1 MATKGQYTYDYPRP
15 MLTADCVV
23 INDRNEVLLVRR
35 GNEPF
40 RGCWAL
46 PGGFTEM
53 DETLE
58 HCAVRE
64 LEEETS
70 LKVSEQ
76 DIHLIGVY
84 SAPDRDPRGRT
95 VTAAFSLTLSHSDTQ
110 SLSITAGDDA
120 AEVHWWPL
128 NALPPLAFDHT
139 EIIADISKR
148 FGTNEIIV
156 RDATENNLKHVNV
169 RIPKG
174 QITVVTGV
182 SGSGKSSLV
191 LDTIAAKSRRE
202 LNDTFPS
209 FTQQYLPKY
218 GRPHVGDIENLPIA
232 IVIEQRKPTSNS
244 RSTVGTYTDIYALL
258 RLLFSRIGQPFVGY
272 SDAFSFNHPSGSCP
286 RCGGLGEIRELDIHK
301 LVDFDKSLNDE
312 DTIHYIAFHKGGWRW
327 IRYAHSGLFD
337 LDKKIRDYTPEELD
351 LFLNS
356 PQIKLKNPP
365 ANWPKTAKY
374 EGLIPRM
381 YRSIINSE
389 EGLLHASVLNPMLTM
404 GTCPDC
410 GGTRLNEKIRSCKIG
425 GLNIAEV
432 TAMSISDC
440 RRWIETVDN
449 PLAEDIKRATTE
461 RLAAL
466 EEIGLGYLTLDR
478 AIGTLSG
485 GEAQRCKIAKYIN
498 SPLSNVM
505 YILDEPSVGLHNHDI
520 LLMQKSIKKLKN
532 HGNTVILVEH
542 HKEIIKIADHIID
555 MGPGAGMKG
564 GEVVFEGSY
573 EELLRSHT
581 LTGTMLSA
589 TSKIKENVR
598 TPKDFFLLENA
609 NLHNLKNVSVKL
621 PLGVMC
627 GIAGVAGSGK
637 SSLMEC
643 FMSALTHSH
652 INALTHSNVVYISQ
666 KNIGISQRST
676 PATYLDVADDIRKLF
691 AKTNKTKA
699 DLFSFNGKGGCP
711 VCQGKGVIINDMAFM
726 DAIETTCEACGG
738 LRYSPEVLSYKVN
751 GLNIAEV
758 MDLTANKASELFA
771 GSVIA
776 ENLEPLRKV
785 GLGYLHLN
793 QSLSTLSGGELQ
805 RIKLASYLNSSLT
818 HSHINALTHSH
829 IFIMDEPSDGLHAG
843 DIRRILDLFDTM
855 VEAGNTIFLIE
866 HNIEMLKACD
876 WLIELGPGG
885 GAMGGD
891 IIFTG
896 TPKAMSEAPASITG
910 PYLKG

>member
-1 MATKGQYTYDYPRP
+1 MEQTNSSDY
-15 MLTADCVV
+15 
-23 INDRNEVLLVRR
+23 
-35 GNEPF
+35 
-40 RGCWAL
+40 
-46 PGGFTEM
+46 
-53 DETLE
+53 
-58 HCAVRE
+58 
-64 LEEETS
+64 
-70 LKVSEQ
+70 
-76 DIHLIGVY
+76 
-84 SAPDRDPRGRT
+84 
-95 VTAAFSLTLSHSDTQ
+95 
-110 SLSITAGDDA
+110 
-120 AEVHWWPL
+120 
-128 NALPPLAFDHT
+128 
-139 EIIADISKR
+139 
-148 FGTNEIIV
+148 IIV
-156 RDATENNLKHVNV
+156 RDATENNLKHVDV

-174 QITVVTGV
+174 KITVVTGV

-209 FTQQYLPKY
+209 FVQQYLPKY
-218 GRPHVGDIENLPIA
+218 GRPHVGEIENLPIA
-232 IVIEQRKPTSNS
+232 IVIEQRKPASNS
-244 RSTVGTYTDIYALL
+244 RSTVGTYTDIYSLL
-258 RLLFSRIGQPFVGY
+258 RLLFSRIGRPFVGY

-337 LDKKIRDYTPEELD
+337 LDKKIKDYTPEELD

-365 ANWPKTAKY
+365 SNWPKTAKY

-389 EGLLHASVLNPMLTM
+389 EGLLHAAAINPMLTM

-410 GGTRLNEKIRSCKIG
+410 GGTRLNEKIRSCKING
-425 GLNIAEV
+425 INIAEV

-440 RRWIETVDN
+440 RCWMETIDD

-498 SPLSNVM
+498 SPLSDIM

-520 LLMQKSIKKLKN
+520 LLMQKSVRKLKN

-542 HKEIIKIADHIID
+542 HKEIIRIADHIID
-555 MGPGAGMKG
+555 MGPGAGMNG
-564 GEVVFEGSY
+564 GNVVFEGSY
-573 EELLRSHT
+573 EELLHSET
-581 LTGTMLSA
+581 LTGTMLLASG
-589 TSKIKENVR
+589 KIKAQVR
-598 TPKDFFLLENA
+598 RPKDFFHLKNA
-609 NLHNLKNVSVKL
+609 SLHNLKDLTVDL

-643 FMSALTHSH
+643 FRRAWPHPDE
-652 INALTHSNVVYISQ
+652 IVYISQ
-666 KNIGISQRST
+666 KNIGVSLRST

-691 AKTNKTKA
+691 AKANKVKA
-699 DLFSFNGKGGCP
+699 DLFTFNGKGGCP
-711 VCQGKGVIINDMAFM
+711 VCQGKGVIVNDMAFM

-738 LRYSPEVLSYKVN
+738 LRYSPEVLSYKMK
-751 GLNIAEV
+751 GLNIAKV
-758 MDLTANKASELFA
+758 MDLTANKAYELF
-771 GSVIA
+771 GGTIIA
-776 ENLEPLRKV
+776 EKLEPLRKV

-805 RIKLASYLNSSLT
+805 RIKLASNLRDEGKV
-818 HSHINALTHSH
+818 
-829 IFIMDEPSDGLHAG
+829 FILDEPSDGLHAG
-843 DIRRILDLFDTM
+843 DVRRIIDLFDSM
-855 VEAGNTIFLIE
+855 VEAGNTVFLIE
-866 HNIEMLKACD
+866 HNVDMLKACD
-876 WLIELGPGG
+876 YLVEMGPGG
-885 GAMGGD
+885 GAMGGRV
-891 IIFTG
+891 IFTG
-896 TPKAMSEAPASITG
+896 IPEAMLQSQTSVTG
-910 PYLKG
+910 PYMRG

>member
-1 MATKGQYTYDYPRP
+1 M
-15 MLTADCVV
+15 
-23 INDRNEVLLVRR
+23 
-35 GNEPF
+35 GN
-40 RGCWAL
+40 
-46 PGGFTEM
+46 
-53 DETLE
+53 
-58 HCAVRE
+58 
-64 LEEETS
+64 TS
-70 LKVSEQ
+70 E
-76 DIHLIGVY
+76 
-84 SAPDRDPRGRT
+84 
-95 VTAAFSLTLSHSDTQ
+95 
-110 SLSITAGDDA
+110 
-120 AEVHWWPL
+120 
-128 NALPPLAFDHT
+128 FDH
-139 EIIADISKR
+139 ILIK
-148 FGTNEIIV
+148 
-156 RDATENNLKHVNV
+156 DATENNLKHVTV
-169 RIPKG
+169 EIPKR

-286 RCGGLGEIRELDIHK
+286 RCAGLGEIRELDIHK

-312 DTIHYIAFHKGGWRW
+312 DTIHYIAFGKGGWRW

-337 LDKKIRDYTPEELD
+337 LDKKIKDYSPEELD

-365 ANWPKTAKY
+365 SNWPKSAKY
-374 EGLIPRM
+374 EGIIPRM

-389 EGLLHASVLNPMLTM
+389 EGLLHAAVLNPMLTM

-410 GGTRLNEKIRSCKIG
+410 GGTRLNEKIRSCKIKG
-425 GLNIAEV
+425 VNIAEV
-432 TAMSISDC
+432 TAMSIADC
-440 RRWIETVDN
+440 RQWMETINN
-449 PLAEDIKRATTE
+449 PLAEDIKRATIE

-498 SPLSNVM
+498 SPLSDVM

-520 LLMQKSIKKLKN
+520 LLMQKSVQKLKN

-542 HKEIIKIADHIID
+542 HKEMIKIADHIID
-555 MGPGAGMKG
+555 MGPSAGMKG
-564 GEVVFEGSY
+564 GEIVFEGSY
-573 EELLRSHT
+573 NELLHSQT
-581 LTGTMLSA
+581 LTGMSLSA
-589 TSKIKENVR
+589 TSSIKEHIR
-598 TPKDFFLLENA
+598 QPKDFFHLENA
-609 NLHNLKNVSVKL
+609 TLHNIKDLTVDL

-643 FMSALTHSH
+643 FCKAYPQPEE
-652 INALTHSNVVYISQ
+652 IVYISQ
-666 KNIGISQRST
+666 KNIGISLRST
-676 PATYLDVADDIRKLF
+676 PATYLEVADDIRKLF

-711 VCQGKGVIINDMAFM
+711 VCQGKGVIVSDMAFM

-738 LRYSPEVLSYKVN
+738 LRYSPEVLSYKVQ
-751 GLNIAEV
+751 GMNIAEV

-771 GSVIA
+771 GTIIA
-776 ENLEPLRKV
+776 EKLEPLRKV

-805 RIKLASYLNSSLT
+805 RIKLASYLRD
-818 HSHINALTHSH
+818 AGK
-829 IFIMDEPSDGLHAG
+829 IFIMDEPSDGLHLN
-843 DIRRILDLFDTM
+843 DIKRILDLFDAM

-866 HNIEMLKACD
+866 HNLEMLKQCD
-876 WLIELGPGG
+876 YLIELGPGG
-885 GAMGGD
+885 GAMGGKV
-891 IIFTG
+891 IFSG
-896 TPKAMSEAPASITG
+896 TPKEMLDCKASVTG
-910 PYLKG
+910 PYMTAS

>member
-1 MATKGQYTYDYPRP
+1 MSDYS
-15 MLTADCVV
+15 DS
-23 INDRNEVLLVRR
+23 I
-35 GNEPF
+35 
-40 RGCWAL
+40 
-46 PGGFTEM
+46 
-53 DETLE
+53 
-58 HCAVRE
+58 
-64 LEEETS
+64 
-70 LKVSEQ
+70 
-76 DIHLIGVY
+76 LI
-84 SAPDRDPRGRT
+84 
-95 VTAAFSLTLSHSDTQ
+95 
-110 SLSITAGDDA
+110 
-120 AEVHWWPL
+120 
-128 NALPPLAFDHT
+128 
-139 EIIADISKR
+139 K
-148 FGTNEIIV
+148 
-156 RDATENNLKHVNV
+156 DATENNLKHVTV
-169 RIPKG
+169 KIPKR

-286 RCGGLGEIRELDIHK
+286 RCAGLGEIRELDIHK

-312 DTIHYIAFHKGGWRW
+312 DTIHYIAFGKGGWRW

-337 LDKKIRDYTPEELD
+337 LDKKIKDYSPEELD

-365 ANWPKTAKY
+365 SNWPKSAKY

-389 EGLLHASVLNPMLTM
+389 EGLLHAAVLNPMLTM

-410 GGTRLNEKIRSCKIG
+410 GGTRLNEKIRSCKING
-425 GLNIAEV
+425 INIAEV
-432 TAMSISDC
+432 TAMSIADC
-440 RRWIETVDN
+440 HQWMETIDN
-449 PLAEDIKRATTE
+449 PLAEDIKHATIE

-498 SPLSNVM
+498 SPLSDVM

-520 LLMQKSIKKLKN
+520 LLMQKSVQKLKN

-542 HKEIIKIADHIID
+542 HKDMIKIADHVID

-564 GEVVFEGSY
+564 GEIVFEGSY
-573 EELLRSHT
+573 DELLHSPT
-581 LTGTMLSA
+581 LTGTLLSA
-589 TSKIKENVR
+589 TSSIKEQVR
-598 TPKDFFLLENA
+598 QPKSFFHLENA
-609 NLHNLKNVSVKL
+609 TLHNIKNLTVDL

-643 FMSALTHSH
+643 FVK
-652 INALTHSNVVYISQ
+652 NVELLNVELLNVELLNCSRDNRTTIKQLNNPTIKQSDIVYISQ
-666 KNIGISQRST
+666 KSIGISLRST

-711 VCQGKGVIINDMAFM
+711 VCQGKGVIVSDMAFM

-738 LRYSPEVLSYKVN
+738 LRYSNEVLSYKVN
-751 GLNIAEV
+751 GMNIAEV
-758 MDLTANKASELFA
+758 MDMTANKASEEFA
-771 GSVIA
+771 GTVIS
-776 ENLEPLRKV
+776 EKLEPLRKV

-805 RIKLASYLNSSLT
+805 RIKLASYLRD
-818 HSHINALTHSH
+818 AGK
-829 IFIMDEPSDGLHAG
+829 IFIMDEPSDGLHLN
-843 DIRRILDLFDTM
+843 DIKRILDLFDTM

-866 HNIEMLKACD
+866 HNLEMLKQCD
-876 WLIELGPGG
+876 YLIELGPGG
-885 GAMGGD
+885 GAMGGKV
-891 IIFTG
+891 IFTG
-896 TPKAMSEAPASITG
+896 TPKAMLDCKESVTR
-910 PYLKG
+910 PYLASANR

>member
-1 MATKGQYTYDYPRP
+1 MGSTSEFDY
-15 MLTADCVV
+15 
-23 INDRNEVLLVRR
+23 I
-35 GNEPF
+35 
-40 RGCWAL
+40 
-46 PGGFTEM
+46 
-53 DETLE
+53 
-58 HCAVRE
+58 
-64 LEEETS
+64 
-70 LKVSEQ
+70 
-76 DIHLIGVY
+76 LI
-84 SAPDRDPRGRT
+84 
-95 VTAAFSLTLSHSDTQ
+95 
-110 SLSITAGDDA
+110 
-120 AEVHWWPL
+120 
-128 NALPPLAFDHT
+128 
-139 EIIADISKR
+139 K
-148 FGTNEIIV
+148 
-156 RDATENNLKHVNV
+156 DATENNLKHVTV
-169 RIPKG
+169 KIPKR

-286 RCGGLGEIRELDIHK
+286 RCAGLGEIRELDIHK

-312 DTIHYIAFHKGGWRW
+312 DTIHYIAFGKGGWRW

-337 LDKKIRDYTPEELD
+337 LDKKIKDYSPEELD

-356 PQIKLKNPP
+356 PQIKLKSPP
-365 ANWPKTAKY
+365 SNWPKSAKY

-389 EGLLHASVLNPMLTM
+389 EGLLHAAVLNPMLTM

-410 GGTRLNEKIRSCKIG
+410 GGTRLNEKIRSCKIKDV
-425 GLNIAEV
+425 NIADV
-432 TAMSISDC
+432 TAMSIADC
-440 RRWIETVDN
+440 RKWMEAINN
-449 PLAEDIKRATTE
+449 PLAEDIKRATLE
-461 RLAAL
+461 RLSAL

-478 AIGTLSG
+478 AIGSLSG

-498 SPLSNVM
+498 SPLSDVM

-520 LLMQKSIKKLKN
+520 LLMQKSVQKLKN
-532 HGNTVILVEH
+532 QGNTVILVEH
-542 HKEIIKIADHIID
+542 HKEMIKIADHIID

-564 GEVVFEGSY
+564 GEIVFEGNY
-573 EELLRSHT
+573 DELLHSDT
-581 LTGTMLSA
+581 LTGVSLSA
-589 TSKIKENVR
+589 TSSIKGQVR
-598 TPKDFFLLENA
+598 QPKSFFHLENA
-609 NLHNLKNVSVKL
+609 TLHNIKDLTVDL

-643 FMSALTHSH
+643 FVKAVESLNVEPLNCSRD
-652 INALTHSNVVYISQ
+652 SNSTIKQLNNSTIKQSDIVYISQ
-666 KNIGISQRST
+666 KNIGISLRST
-676 PATYLDVADDIRKLF
+676 PATYLEVADDIRKLF
-691 AKTNKTKA
+691 AKVNKTKA

-711 VCQGKGVIINDMAFM
+711 VCQGKGVIVSDMAFM

-738 LRYSPEVLSYKVN
+738 LRYSNEVLTYKVN
-751 GLNIAEV
+751 GMNIAEV
-758 MDLTANKASELFA
+758 MDMTANKASEMFA
-771 GSVIA
+771 GTVIA
-776 ENLEPLRKV
+776 EKLEPLRKV

-805 RIKLASYLNSSLT
+805 RIKLASYLRD
-818 HSHINALTHSH
+818 AGK
-829 IFIMDEPSDGLHAG
+829 IFIMDEPSDGLHLN
-843 DIRRILDLFDTM
+843 DIKRILDLFDTM

-866 HNIEMLKACD
+866 HNLEMLKACD
-876 WLIELGPGG
+876 YIIELGPGG
-885 GAMGGD
+885 GAMGGKV
-891 IIFTG
+891 IFTG
-896 TPKAMSEAPASITG
+896 TPKQMLECKASVTR
-910 PYLKG
+910 PYISAS

>member
-1 MATKGQYTYDYPRP
+1 MIMG
-15 MLTADCVV
+15 
-23 INDRNEVLLVRR
+23 
-35 GNEPF
+35 
-40 RGCWAL
+40 
-46 PGGFTEM
+46 
-53 DETLE
+53 
-58 HCAVRE
+58 
-64 LEEETS
+64 
-70 LKVSEQ
+70 
-76 DIHLIGVY
+76 
-84 SAPDRDPRGRT
+84 
-95 VTAAFSLTLSHSDTQ
+95 TLSD
-110 SLSITAGDDA
+110 
-120 AEVHWWPL
+120 
-128 NALPPLAFDHT
+128 FDY
-139 EIIADISKR
+139 ILIK
-148 FGTNEIIV
+148 
-156 RDATENNLKHVNV
+156 DATENNLKHVTV
-169 RIPKG
+169 KIPKR

-258 RLLFSRIGQPFVGY
+258 RLMFSRIGQPFVGY

-286 RCGGLGEIRELDIHK
+286 RCAGLGEIRELDIHK

-312 DTIHYIAFHKGGWRW
+312 DTIHYIAFGKGGWRW

-337 LDKKIRDYTPEELD
+337 LDKKIKDYSPEELD

-356 PQIKLKNPP
+356 PQIRLKNPP
-365 ANWPKTAKY
+365 SNWPKSAKY

-389 EGLLHASVLNPMLTM
+389 EGLLHAAVLNPMLTM

-410 GGTRLNEKIRSCKIG
+410 GGTRLNEKIRSCKIKG
-425 GLNIAEV
+425 VNIAEV
-432 TAMSISDC
+432 TAMSIADC
-440 RRWIETVDN
+440 RKWMETIDN
-449 PLAEDIKRATTE
+449 PLATDIRHATIE

-498 SPLSNVM
+498 SPLSDVM

-520 LLMQKSIKKLKN
+520 LLMQKSVQKLKN

-542 HKEIIKIADHIID
+542 HKEMIKIADHIID

-564 GEVVFEGSY
+564 GEIVFNGSY
-573 EELLRSHT
+573 NELLHSQT
-581 LTGTMLSA
+581 LTGISLSS
-589 TSKIKENVR
+589 TSSIKEQVR
-598 TPKDFFLLENA
+598 PPKSFFHLENA
-609 NLHNLKNVSVKL
+609 TLHNIKDLTIDL

-643 FMSALTHSH
+643 FRKAYPQPEE
-652 INALTHSNVVYISQ
+652 IIYISQ
-666 KNIGISQRST
+666 KNIGISLRST

-691 AKTNKTKA
+691 AKANKTKA

-711 VCQGKGVIINDMAFM
+711 VCQGKGVIVSDMAFM

-738 LRYSPEVLSYKVN
+738 LRYSKEVLDYKVN
-751 GLNIAEV
+751 GMDIAEV
-758 MDLTANKASELFA
+758 MDMTANKASEMFA
-771 GSVIA
+771 GTVIA
-776 ENLEPLRKV
+776 EKLEPLRKV

-805 RIKLASYLNSSLT
+805 RIKLASYLRDEGK
-818 HSHINALTHSH
+818 
-829 IFIMDEPSDGLHAG
+829 IFIMDEPSDGLHLN
-843 DIRRILDLFDTM
+843 DIKRILDLFDTM

-866 HNIEMLKACD
+866 HNLEMLKQCD
-876 WLIELGPGG
+876 YLIELGPGG
-885 GAMGGD
+885 GAMGGKV
-891 IIFTG
+891 IFTG
-896 TPKAMSEAPASITG
+896 TPKQMLDCKESITA
-910 PYLKG
+910 PYLTVS

>member
-1 MATKGQYTYDYPRP
+1 MEKPAEFDY
-15 MLTADCVV
+15 
-23 INDRNEVLLVRR
+23 I
-35 GNEPF
+35 
-40 RGCWAL
+40 
-46 PGGFTEM
+46 
-53 DETLE
+53 
-58 HCAVRE
+58 
-64 LEEETS
+64 
-70 LKVSEQ
+70 
-76 DIHLIGVY
+76 LI
-84 SAPDRDPRGRT
+84 
-95 VTAAFSLTLSHSDTQ
+95 
-110 SLSITAGDDA
+110 
-120 AEVHWWPL
+120 
-128 NALPPLAFDHT
+128 
-139 EIIADISKR
+139 K
-148 FGTNEIIV
+148 
-156 RDATENNLKHVNV
+156 DATENNLKHVNV
-169 RIPKG
+169 RIPKR

-286 RCGGLGEIRELDIHK
+286 RCAGLGEIRELDIHK

-312 DTIHYIAFHKGGWRW
+312 DTIHYIAFGKGGWRW

-337 LDKKIRDYTPEELD
+337 LDKKIKDYTPEELD

-365 ANWPKTAKY
+365 SNWPKSAKY

-389 EGLLHASVLNPMLTM
+389 EGLLHAAVLNPMLTM

-410 GGTRLNEKIRSCKIG
+410 GGTRLNEKIRSCKIKG
-425 GLNIAEV
+425 VNIAEV
-432 TAMSISDC
+432 TAMSIADC
-440 RRWIETVDN
+440 RLWMEAIDN
-449 PLAEDIKRATTE
+449 PLAEDIKHATIE

-498 SPLSNVM
+498 SPLSDVM

-520 LLMQKSIKKLKN
+520 LLMQKSVQKLKN

-542 HKEIIKIADHIID
+542 HKDMIKIADHIID

-564 GEVVFEGSY
+564 GEIVFEGSY
-573 EELLRSHT
+573 EELLHSQT
-581 LTGTMLSA
+581 LTGTSLSA
-589 TSKIKENVR
+589 TSSIKEQVR
-598 TPKDFFLLENA
+598 QPKSFFHLENA
-609 NLHNLKNVSVKL
+609 ALHNIKNLTVDL

-643 FMSALTHSH
+643 FVKSVESL
-652 INALTHSNVVYISQ
+652 NVESLNCCRDNPTIKQLNNPTIQQSDIVYISQ
-666 KNIGISQRST
+666 KNIGISLRST
-676 PATYLDVADDIRKLF
+676 PATYLEVADDIRKLF

-711 VCQGKGVIINDMAFM
+711 VCQGKGVIVSDMAFM

-738 LRYSPEVLSYKVN
+738 LRYSNEVLSYKVQ
-751 GLNIAEV
+751 GMNIAEV
-758 MDLTANKASELFA
+758 MDLTANKASEMFA
-771 GSVIA
+771 GTVIA
-776 ENLEPLRKV
+776 EKLEPLRKV

-805 RIKLASYLNSSLT
+805 RIKLASYRVELLNVESLNCSPDKST
-818 HSHINALTHSH
+818 IKQLNNSTIKQPK
-829 IFIMDEPSDGLHAG
+829 IFIMDEPSDGLHLN
-843 DIRRILDLFDTM
+843 DIKRILDLFDTM

-866 HNIEMLKACD
+866 HNLEMLKQCD
-876 WLIELGPGG
+876 YLIELGPGG
-885 GAMGGD
+885 GAMGGK
-891 IIFTG
+891 IIFAG
-896 TPKAMSEAPASITG
+896 TPKEMLGCKGSVTR
-910 PYLKG
+910 PYFLSNMD

>member
-1 MATKGQYTYDYPRP
+1 MEK
-15 MLTADCVV
+15 
-23 INDRNEVLLVRR
+23 VRSF
-35 GNEPF
+35 N
-40 RGCWAL
+40 
-46 PGGFTEM
+46 
-53 DETLE
+53 
-58 HCAVRE
+58 
-64 LEEETS
+64 
-70 LKVSEQ
+70 Q
-76 DIHLIGVY
+76 
-84 SAPDRDPRGRT
+84 
-95 VTAAFSLTLSHSDTQ
+95 
-110 SLSITAGDDA
+110 
-120 AEVHWWPL
+120 
-128 NALPPLAFDHT
+128 
-139 EIIADISKR
+139 
-148 FGTNEIIV
+148 IIV
-156 RDATENNLKHVNV
+156 CDATENNLKHVSV
-169 RIPKG
+169 SIPKG

-218 GRPHVGDIENLPIA
+218 GRPHVASIENLPIA
-232 IVIEQRKPTSNS
+232 IVIDQRKPAANS

-258 RLLFSRIGQPFVGY
+258 RLLFSRVGKPFVGY
-272 SDAFSFNHPSGSCP
+272 SDAFSFNHPAGSCP
-286 RCGGLGEIRELDIHK
+286 RCSGLGEIRELDIHK

-312 DTIHYIAFHKGGWRW
+312 DTIHYIAFGKGGWRW

-337 LDKKIRDYTPEELD
+337 LDKKIKDYTPEELD
-351 LFLNS
+351 LFLYS

-374 EGLIPRM
+374 EGLVPRM

-389 EGLLHASVLNPMLTM
+389 EGLLHAAAINPMLTM

-410 GGTRLNEKIRSCKIG
+410 GGTRLNEKIRSCRIG
-425 GLNIAEV
+425 DLNIAQV

-440 RRWIETVDN
+440 RRWIATVAD
-449 PLAEDIKRATTE
+449 PLAADIRRAVGE

-485 GEAQRCKIAKYIN
+485 GEAQRCRIAKYIN
-498 SPLSNVM
+498 SPLSDVM

-520 LLMQKSIKKLKN
+520 LLMQRSVQKLKN

-542 HKEIIKIADHIID
+542 HKEMIRIADHIID

-573 EELLRSHT
+573 DELLRSHT

-589 TSKIKENVR
+589 QSEIKKQVR
-598 TPKDFFLLENA
+598 TPKQFFAIEDA
-609 NLHNLKNVSVKL
+609 SLHNLQNLSVRL

-643 FMSALTHSH
+643 FRQAWPNPSD
-652 INALTHSNVVYISQ
+652 IVYISQ
-666 KNIGISQRST
+666 KNIGISLRST
-676 PATYLDVADDIRKLF
+676 PATYLDVADDIRRLF
-691 AKTNKTKA
+691 AKANKVKA

-711 VCQGKGVIINDMAFM
+711 VCGGKGVIVNDMAFM

-738 LRYSPEVLSYKVN
+738 LRYAPEVLEYKLE
-751 GLNIAEV
+751 GLNIAQV
-758 MDLTANKASELFA
+758 MDLTANRASELFA
-771 GSVIA
+771 GTAIA
-776 ENLEPLRKV
+776 EKLEPLRQV

-805 RIKLASYLNSSLT
+805 RIKLASSLREKGK
-818 HSHINALTHSH
+818 
-829 IFIMDEPSDGLHAG
+829 IFILDEPSDGLHAG
-843 DIRRILDLFDTM
+843 DIRRIISLFDTM
-855 VEAGNTIFLIE
+855 VDAGSSIFLIE

-876 WLIELGPGG
+876 YLIELGPGG
-885 GAMGGD
+885 GAMGGR
-891 IIFTG
+891 ITFEG
-896 TPKAMSEAPASITG
+896 TPSAMAQCPNSVTA
-910 PYLKG
+910 PYLR